1 MDTPKIIIAG
11 SIAIDRIMNFKG
23 RYQELI
29 HRKKL
34 DALSISVLLDSMEV
48 ANGGVGA
55 NIAYSLALLGEKPIL
70 LGSVGSDAAAYM
82 SELRECGID
91 TSHVNISA
99 KPTASFNVMT
109 DSDHNQIGGFYPGAM
124 SDASSLTLEAWANQ
138 DAILCLSAHDPDAMR
153 FQVQQAKQYALR
165 LIYDPG
171 QQVNN
176 VSGDD
181 LKAGVKAAE
190 VVIVNE
196 YEHSLLCEKTNLSAD
211 VLRTIVPLLIITHGS
226 RGSLFD
232 GTRVQKPLTVPAA
245 HTTALIDPTGA
256 GDAYRAGFLYGYLRQ
271 WDVEKC
277 GSLGSVVASLII
289 EQYGTRYQFTTD
301 QIKNR
306 YREAFHS
313 ELIL

>member
-34 DALSISVLLDSMEV
+34 DALSISVFLDSMEV

-70 LGSVGSDAAAYM
+70 LGSVGKDAASYM
-82 SELRECGID
+82 FELHDAGID

-124 SDASSLTLEAWANQ
+124 SDAASLTLEPWAHQ
-138 DAILCLSAHDPDAMR
+138 GALLCLSAHDPDAMR
-153 FQVQQAKQYALR
+153 FQVTQSKEYGIR
-165 LIYDPG
+165 LLYDPG

-176 VSGDD
+176 VSGED
-181 LKAGVKAAE
+181 LRAGVEAAE

-196 YEHSLLCEKTNLSAD
+196 YEHSLLCEKAGLSAKN
-211 VLRTIVPLLIITHGS
+211 LRAIVPLLITT
-226 RGSLFD
+226 RGSQGSLYD
-232 GTRVQKPLTVPAA
+232 GTSLLEPVMIPAA
-245 HTTALIDPTGA
+245 HASELTDPTGA

-271 WDVEKC
+271 WGIEKC

-289 EQYGTRYQFTTD
+289 EHYGTRYQFTID
-301 QIKNR
+301 QIKDR
-306 YREAFHS
+306 YRDAFHS
-313 ELIL
+313 ELTL